1 MISRGLL
8 LGLLV
13 LTCLQL
19 FTKAL
24 NANGP
29 DQCCFRYQRNPIPI
43 RVITGY
49 KVTERHC
56 AKPAVIFTLM
66 NSRQSFTT
74 ANNSNEPATC
84 CFGYYE
90 SPIPFRVIT
99 EYKVTHPHCTKP
111 GVFFTLKK
119 DNRQSFAT
127 ANNSVEPETCCFS
140 YYESP
145 IPIRVITGYKVTDRQ
160 CTKPAVI
167 FTLKNSRRVCV
178 DPEVKWVQNHM
189 KRIDQNLYKKLIQ
202 SQMSV

>member
-66 NSRQSFTT
+66 NSRQ
-74 ANNSNEPATC
+74 
-84 CFGYYE
+84 
-90 SPIPFRVIT
+90 
-99 EYKVTHPHCTKP
+99 
-111 GVFFTLKK
+111 
-119 DNRQSFAT
+119 
-127 ANNSVEPETCCFS
+127 
-140 YYESP
+140 
-145 IPIRVITGYKVTDRQ
+145 
-160 CTKPAVI
+160 
-167 FTLKNSRRVCV
+167 VCV
-178 DPEVKWVQNHM
+178 DPDLEWVQRHM
-189 KRIDQNLYKKLIQ
+189 RRIDQMEYNRMIQ
-202 SQMSV
+202 STNSTSQS